1 MIELRDVSK
10 IYGEGE
16 SGFQALKHFSYKIQD
31 GGVVMI
37 VGPSGSGKTTLL
49 NIIGCMDLPTDGD
62 VINDGVSVLSLSEDE
77 RAKFRNEKI
86 GFVFQN
92 YQLLPALNVYENVA
106 MPFLVA
112 KKKVD
117 EKRIATL
124 LERLGLS
131 EKSAVIPSKL
141 SGGQKQR
148 VAIARAM
155 ALQPKYLLA
164 DEPTGNLDSETGD
177 AVMNL
182 ILSIKTSDQTVVLI
196 THNERLSQYSDS
208 IIRMKDGF
216 IENAP

>member
-49 NIIGCMDLPTDGD
+49 NIIGCMDTPTDGD
-62 VINDGVSVLSLSEDE
+62 VIHDGVSVLSLSEDE

-92 YQLLPALNVYENVA
+92 YQLLPALNVYENIA

-117 EKRIATL
+117 EQRIATL
-124 LERLGLS
+124 LDRLGLS
-131 EKSAVIPSKL
+131 EKSTVLPSKL

-182 ILSIKTSDQTVVLI
+182 ILSIKTSEQTVVLI

-208 IIRMKDGF
+208 IIRMKDGY